1 MKINSSYI
9 PNAVA
14 TLSIAAL
21 FGALFLAGRVTA
33 DDKTSGTAS
42 NGTATAT
49 ESNVE
54 QQQTKGGSQLW
65 SENCA
70 RCHNMRPPTTYSDAE
85 WGVAMHHMRIRA
97 QLTAEEY
104 KAILEFLKSAN

>member
-1 MKINSSYI
+1 MKTNSSYI
-9 PNAVA
+9 LKPAVA
-14 TLSIAAL
+14 LFIAAL
-21 FGALFLAGRVTA
+21 VVALFLSSRVSG

-54 QQQTKGGSQLW
+54 QEKTKGGSQLW

-70 RCHNMRPPTTYSDAE
+70 RCHNMRPPTTYSDGE
-85 WGVAMHHMRIRA
+85 WQVVMHHMRIRA

-104 KAILEFLKSAN
+104 KAILEFLESAN